1 MHCLYFLV
9 LKFKFYV
16 TKVYRTSVLT
26 KKMKKSKFD
35 KSNRNTL
42 KIRYIRIV
50 KKFVF
55 DNTYIRLIINILRR
69 HSGGVVL

>member
-1 MHCLYFLV
+1 
-9 LKFKFYV
+9 
-16 TKVYRTSVLT
+16 
-26 KKMKKSKFD
+26 MKKSKFD

-55 DNTYIRLIINILRR
+55 DNTYIRLIINLFTQTFRGDSIIN
-69 HSGGVVL
+69 

>member
-1 MHCLYFLV
+1 
-9 LKFKFYV
+9 
-16 TKVYRTSVLT
+16 
-26 KKMKKSKFD
+26 MKKSKFD

-69 HSGGVVL
+69 HSGGRFYNRLIINYLQINTKYKSL